1 MPVLNKA
8 LEKQL
13 LSSLKQSLIASCQP
27 VDNGPMDKVEHVVA
41 MALAA
46 IDGGAKGVRIEGVEN
61 VRAVAKTTSIPIVG
75 IVKRELTDS
84 PIRITPFIDDVKA
97 LAQAGASIIAFD
109 GTDRERPTAMLDL
122 LDAIHQ
128 HSCIA
133 MADCADY
140 ETGLMLAKHGCTFI
154 GSTLSGYTDLAQ
166 TPIEPDYPL
175 VSLWV
180 EQGINVIAEG
190 RYNSP
195 ERAAK
200 AIELGAFAVTVGSAI
215 TRVEH
220 ITQWFVGSID
230 NAVSSTTEN
239 TTAL

>member
-1 MPVLNKA
+1 MSIVNIA

-13 LSSLKQSLIASCQP
+13 LLSLKQSLIASCQP

-46 IDGGAKGVRIEGVEN
+46 IDGGAKGLRIEGVEN
-61 VRAVAKTTSIPIVG
+61 VKAVAKATSAPIVG
-75 IVKRELTDS
+75 IVKRDLADS
-84 PIRITPFIDDVKA
+84 PIRITPFIEDVKA

-109 GTDRERPTAMLDL
+109 GTERTRPIAMLAL
-122 LDAIHQ
+122 LEAIHE
-128 HSCIA
+128 SGCVA

-140 ETGLMLAKHGCTFI
+140 ETGLMLAQHGCTFI
-154 GSTLSGYTDLAQ
+154 GSTMSGYTDL
-166 TPIEPDYPL
+166 TNIPDEPDYAL
-175 VSLWV
+175 VKSWV
-180 EQGINVIAEG
+180 AQGLNVIAEG

-200 AIELGAFAVTVGSAI
+200 AVELGAFAVTVGSAI

-230 NAVSSTTEN
+230 GAISK
-239 TTAL
+239 

>member
-1 MPVLNKA
+1 MSIVNKA

-46 IDGGAKGVRIEGVEN
+46 IDGGAKGLRIEGVEN
-61 VRAVAKTTSIPIVG
+61 VKAVAKATSTPIVG
-75 IVKRELTDS
+75 IVKRDLADS
-84 PIRITPFIDDVKA
+84 PIRITPYIEDVKA

-109 GTDRERPTAMLDL
+109 GTERARPVAMLAL
-122 LDAIHQ
+122 LAAIHD
-128 HSCIA
+128 SGCIA

-140 ETGLMLAKHGCTFI
+140 ETGLMLAQHGCTFI
-154 GSTLSGYTDLAQ
+154 GSTMSGYTDLANI
-166 TPIEPDYPL
+166 PDEPDYAL
-175 VSLWV
+175 VKDWV
-180 EQGINVIAEG
+180 AQGLNVIAEG

-230 NAVSSTTEN
+230 GAI
-239 TTAL
+239 AK

>member
-1 MPVLNKA
+1 MSAVNKI

-46 IDGGAKGVRIEGVEN
+46 IDGGAKGIRIEGVEN
-61 VRAVAKTTSIPIVG
+61 VRAVAKATSTPIVG
-75 IVKRELTDS
+75 IVKRDLDDS
-84 PIRITPFIDDVKA
+84 PVRITPFIKDVEA
-97 LAQAGASIIAFD
+97 LAEAGASIIAFD
-109 GTDRERPTAMLDL
+109 GTDRQRPTAMLDL
-122 LDAIHQ
+122 LDAVHTAG
-128 HSCIA
+128 CVA
-133 MADCADY
+133 MADSADY
-140 ETGLMLAKHGCTFI
+140 DTGMMLAKHGCTFI
-154 GSTLSGYTDLAQ
+154 GSTMSGYTDLDNI
-166 TPIEPDYPL
+166 PNEPDYDL
-175 VSLWV
+175 VTRWV
-180 EQGINVIAEG
+180 EQGLNVIAEG

-200 AIELGAFAVTVGSAI
+200 AIELGAFSVTIGSAI

-230 NAVSSTTEN
+230 NAKK
-239 TTAL
+239 

>member
-1 MPVLNKA
+1 MSVVNKA

-13 LSSLKQSLIASCQP
+13 LSSLKHALIASCQP

-46 IDGGAKGVRIEGVEN
+46 IDGGAKGFRIEGVEN
-61 VRAVAKTTSIPIVG
+61 VRAVAKATSAPIVG
-75 IVKRELTDS
+75 IVKRDLTDS
-84 PIRITPFIDDVKA
+84 PIRITPFIDDVSA

-109 GTDRERPTAMLDL
+109 GTERARPASMLDL
-122 LDAIHQ
+122 LDAIHLNG
-128 HSCIA
+128 CVA

-154 GSTLSGYTDLAQ
+154 GSTMSGYIDLNR
-166 TPIEPDYPL
+166 TPNEPDYPL
-175 VSLWV
+175 VTRWV

-200 AIELGAFAVTVGSAI
+200 AIELGAFSVTVGSAI

-230 NAVSSTTEN
+230 HAANSAIEN
-239 TTAL
+239 SNTQ

>member
-1 MPVLNKA
+1 MPVLNKK

-61 VRAVAKTTSIPIVG
+61 VRAVAKTTSTPIVG
-75 IVKRELTDS
+75 IVKRDLTDS

-109 GTDRERPTAMLDL
+109 GTDRKRPTAMLDL

-128 HSCIA
+128 HGCIA

-154 GSTLSGYTDLAQ
+154 GSTLSGYIDLAH
-166 TPIEPDYPL
+166 TPNEPDYPL
-175 VSLWV
+175 VSLWA

-200 AIELGAFAVTVGSAI
+200 AIELGAFSVTVGSAI

-239 TTAL
+239 TTT

>member
-1 MPVLNKA
+1 MSPVNKA
-8 LEKQL
+8 LESQL

-27 VDNGPMDKVEHVVA
+27 VDNGPMDKVEHVIA

-46 IDGGAKGVRIEGVEN
+46 VDGGAKGLRIEGVEN
-61 VRAVAKTTSIPIVG
+61 VRAVAKATSTPIVG
-75 IVKRELTDS
+75 IVKRDLDDS
-84 PIRITPFIDDVKA
+84 PVRITPFIKDIND

-109 GTDRERPTAMLDL
+109 GTDRPRPATMLAQ
-122 LDAIHQ
+122 LDAIHA
-128 HSCIA
+128 SGCIA

-140 ETGLMLAKHGCTFI
+140 QTGLMLAKQGCTFI
-154 GSTLSGYTDLAQ
+154 GSTMSGYLDLNN
-166 TPIEPDYPL
+166 TPNEPDYDL
-175 VSLWV
+175 VSNWV
-180 EQGINVIAEG
+180 SQDLNVIAEG

-200 AIELGAFAVTVGSAI
+200 AIALGAFSVTVGSAI

-230 NAVSSTTEN
+230 GAKN
-239 TTAL
+239 